1 MEKELN
7 IPEGT
12 EVTEPLKIYLNEIG
26 QIPLLDAEEEKE
38 LGRRSVDGDEEAR
51 RRLEE
56 GNLRL
61 VVSIA
66 KHYTGRGIP
75 LMDLIQEGNIGLMRA
90 VEKYDFT
97 KENRFSTYA
106 SWWIK
111 EAIQRAIDQQS
122 REIRVPVHVAE
133 AMKKVQRISK
143 ELQQSLGR
151 EATPEEIAEKLGDKS
166 TEDVKNILSYLQNP
180 VSLETPVGED
190 GENNLG
196 DMVEDKASPTPEE
209 AMNLLVQK
217 EEVSELLN
225 ALNDR
230 EKQVI
235 RLNELIGFEAIP
247 KDLLE
252 NSGTFL
258 TKMVSSLINTTY
270 SFAANVFMMLVILY
284 FMLLKGRKM
293 ERHINSYVPFKGKS
307 LCLLK
312 QEVKTIIFSNA
323 LGIPIVMLSQ
333 ALAACLIYWLLG
345 MNNIVFWAFVTAV
358 CGLIPMI
365 GTVIVSVPLGAYMI
379 YSGELWQGILMIA
392 LGVLVI
398 ANVDNLCRMILM
410 NKVAD
415 THPLIVIF
423 GVILG
428 IPLFGF
434 WGIIFGPLLISG
446 FLLLMKIYYKEYNL
460 LPQEAQARENA
471 AETRC
476 GRE

>member
-122 REIRVPVHVAE
+122 REIRVPVYVAE

-235 RLNELIGFEAIP
+235 RLRYGLEDGKTHTLEEIGEELKVTRERVRQIESRA
-247 KDLLE
+247 
-252 NSGTFL
+252 
-258 TKMVSSLINTTY
+258 
-270 SFAANVFMMLVILY
+270 
-284 FMLLKGRKM
+284 M
-293 ERHINSYVPFKGKS
+293 EKLR
-307 LCLLK
+307 
-312 QEVKTIIFSNA
+312 
-323 LGIPIVMLSQ
+323 
-333 ALAACLIYWLLG
+333 
-345 MNNIVFWAFVTAV
+345 
-358 CGLIPMI
+358 
-365 GTVIVSVPLGAYMI
+365 
-379 YSGELWQGILMIA
+379 
-392 LGVLVI
+392 
-398 ANVDNLCRMILM
+398 
-410 NKVAD
+410 NK
-415 THPLIVIF
+415 
-423 GVILG
+423 
-428 IPLFGF
+428 
-434 WGIIFGPLLISG
+434 
-446 FLLLMKIYYKEYNL
+446 
-460 LPQEAQARENA
+460 
-471 AETRC
+471 AER
-476 GRE
+476 